1 MCEAKVYAYTETEE
15 LRKTA
20 PNFGRFSV
28 DAPSRRIGGRMGSG
42 QGGGEKGEKGEKGA

>member
-20 PNFGRFSV
+20 SNIGRFSV
-28 DAPSRRIGGRMGSG
+28 DAPSRRGERVKGA
-42 QGGGEKGEKGEKGA
+42 GEKGEKGEKGA